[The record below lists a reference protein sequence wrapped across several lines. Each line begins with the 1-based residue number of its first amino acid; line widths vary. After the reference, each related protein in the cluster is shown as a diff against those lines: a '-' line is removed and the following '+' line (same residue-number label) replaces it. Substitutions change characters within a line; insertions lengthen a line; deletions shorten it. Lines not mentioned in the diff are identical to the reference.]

1 MFNFSRFTFQLSF
14 RIVLAAFI
22 LLASISSVVVPP
34 FETPDEIWHV
44 AFIQQVASGGGLP
57 VSEPNTKKLWRQQGG
72 QGPAYYLAA
81 AALTFWVDQ
90 SDFPALYKRTHPHA
104 AIGGG
109 LDPIQ
114 RGYFLHYPQDGWPW
128 RGTFLAL
135 HIARFFSVFLGA
147 VTLWATYQTLCLL
160 VPERMALLGVTLFA
174 FIPQFIFISGAASN
188 DNAINAMAA
197 LLLWRLVLLL
207 KSISTSPSPLGDR
220 HVKSGGHLST
230 SPSPLGDRHFQRAG
244 HLSTLPSQKPVRAYI
259 LIGLL
264 LGLALLSKV
273 SALWLLLLTV
283 GTLAFVA
290 YPVRS
295 WRLFAQSGLIVGG
308 LAFLVSGW
316 WFIRNLLLYGDPLA
330 SNIWLS
336 NILLRDKPPT
346 WRRFV
351 YHEWESLDHS
361 FWGLFGWFNV
371 AYPTWVYRLFQLL
384 EVAIL
389 LGLLLWIVRR
399 VRHHRAQARDPSR
412 SEGGMLT
419 LPWSAHLTRWPWPG
433 IILLVSWLLMI
444 SISWVGFFRIAPAAQ
459 GRYFLL
465 AAPTLA
471 LGMAVGLRS
480 WQLKAD
486 QPPILAWGVAFGL
499 FVLSVITPWWI
510 IHPAYQPTTPLT
522 SLPEGATPL
531 NMTFGEVMRL
541 EGYTVTPRQIAPS
554 TPMDLTL
561 YWRALQPMDEFYSV
575 AVKGF
580 GRAHN
585 GELIARDDSYPD
597 AGRWPTTIWQPG
609 QLIADRWRIW
619 ISGQTITPTLA
630 RLRVDVYRLDRENG
644 GIAGR
649 LPATVDS
656 QSVALPVHFGD
667 LIVRE
672 PNATPAPPAEFVFR
686 PLVEGLTLEKSGCR
700 GEPQAEECVVLDF
713 AWQVGQPLEGDYQAF
728 FHLTSDPS
736 QPPLTQDDFRP
747 IMGVFPTPHWWP
759 GDKLADQAQLPLP
772 SEAPEGEY
780 ELLLGL
786 YDLNNGQRV
795 IGEGQ
800 QSSWPVGRLR
810 WNTKRWLIV
819 E

>member
-1 MFNFSRFTFQLSF
+1 MEHLSRFTFHLSF
-14 RIVLAAFI
+14 RLILVAFI

-34 FETPDEIWHV
+34 FETPDEIWHF

-57 VSEPNTKKLWRQQGG
+57 VSEPQTKALWRQQGVQTPG
-72 QGPAYYLAA
+72 YYLAA
-81 AALTFWVDQ
+81 ALLTFWIDQ
-90 SDFPALYKRTHPHA
+90 SDFPALYERTNPHA

-109 LDPIQ
+109 PDMPN
-114 RGYFLHYPQDGWPW
+114 RTYFLHYPQDGWPW
-128 RGTFLAL
+128 RATFLAL

-147 VTLWATYQTLCLL
+147 LTLWATYQTLCVL
-160 VPERMALLGVTLFA
+160 VHQRLALLGVTLLA

-188 DNAINAMAA
+188 DNAINATAS

-207 KSISTSPSPLGDR
+207 KSNST
-220 HVKSGGHLST
+220 VQKS
-230 SPSPLGDRHFQRAG
+230 
-244 HLSTLPSQKPVRAYI
+244 VRPYV

-264 LGLALLSKV
+264 LGLALLSKM
-273 SALWLLLLTV
+273 SGLSLLLLTI

-290 YPVRS
+290 YRARS
-295 WRLFAQSGLIVGG
+295 WRQFTQSGLIVSG
-308 LAFLVSGW
+308 LAFLLSGW
-316 WFIRNLLLYGDPLA
+316 WFIRNLRLYGDPMA
-330 SNIWLS
+330 SNIWFS

-371 AYPTWVYRLFQLL
+371 AYPTWVYRVFQFI

-389 LGLLLWIVRR
+389 AGLLLWVVRWLG
-399 VRHHRAQARDPSR
+399 HHNTSKQTPPHAPTQA
-412 SEGGMLT
+412 GMLARPQPQAGMFARPQPQAGM
-419 LPWSAHLTRWPWPG
+419 LARPPSPRPADSPWPG
-433 IILLVSWLLMI
+433 ICLLLLWLLMI
-444 SISWVGFFRIAPAAQ
+444 TISWAGFFRIAPAAQ
-459 GRYFLL
+459 GRYFFP

-480 WQLKAD
+480 WRLKAD
-486 QPPILAWGVAFGL
+486 QPPLLAWSVAFVL
-499 FVLSVITPWWI
+499 FVLSMITPWWI
-510 IHPAYQPTTPLT
+510 IYPIYQPTTPLT
-522 SLPEGATPL
+522 TLPEGVTPL
-531 NMTFGEVMRL
+531 NVNFGDMMRL

-554 TPMDLTL
+554 TPMELTL
-561 YWRALQPMDEFYSV
+561 YWRALQPMDEFFSI

-597 AGRWPTTIWQPG
+597 AGRWPTPIWPPG

-630 RLRVDVYRLDRENG
+630 RLKVDVYRLDREKG

-649 LPATVDS
+649 LPATVAG

-672 PNATPAPPAEFVFR
+672 ANARPAPAADFVFR
-686 PLVEGLTLEKSGCR
+686 PVVNKVTLQEHEDEDEDQPR
-700 GEPQAEECVVLDF
+700 VVLDF
-713 AWQVGQPLEGDYQAF
+713 AWQVGQPLAGDYQAF
-728 FHLTSDPS
+728 LHLTSDPK
-736 QPPLTQDDFRP
+736 QAPLAQNDFRP
-747 IMGVFPTPHWWP
+747 IAGVFPTQQWWS
-759 GDKLADQAQLPLP
+759 GDSLADQTQLTLP
-772 SEAPEGEY
+772 HDAPPGKY
-780 ELLLGL
+780 QLLLGL
-786 YDLNNGQRV
+786 YDLASGQRV
-795 IGEGQ
+795 MGEGPQ
-800 QSSWPVGRLR
+800 NSWIVGRLD
-810 WNTKRWLIV
+810 WNGQKWRIL